1 MSIKD
6 KDTNEQ
12 GRKSEHVAAESEELE
27 RYPETVV
34 LGSYFLC
41 AQ

>member
-12 GRKSEHVAAESEELE
+12 GRKSEHVAAESEEL
-27 RYPETVV
+27 
-34 LGSYFLC
+34 GG
-41 AQ
+41 